1 MTRRSR
7 TPWLVLFAV
16 AVVLALAYRA
26 FTGFHV
32 WQRTAGET
40 SSAAPQEIL
49 VMRTNGGLLEV
60 STIRA
65 TEVFD
70 RKFVYS
76 VLGVP
81 VGRTINRIR
90 VPAYYRYQIALAPEW
105 RVSRTGDSFTVVAPP
120 VKPSLPV
127 AVDLSRMEKEAS
139 GTWVLALFTSTQ
151 DLNELEK
158 GITAQLARKAV
169 SPAYLALQQEYA
181 RKTVEEFVAKWLRT
195 QAQWQLERQPR
206 LEVRFASEPV
216 VGGS

>member
-16 AVVLALAYRA
+16 AVVLALVYRA

-81 VGRTINRIR
+81 VGRTVNRIR

-139 GTWVLALFTSTQ
+139 GTWVLALFTSTR

-195 QAQWQLERQPR
+195 QTQWRLERQPR
-206 LEVRFASEPV
+206 LVVRFASEPV
-216 VGGS
+216 VGGT

>member
-206 LEVRFASEPV
+206 LEVRFASEPL
-216 VGGS
+216 

>member
-26 FTGFHV
+26 FTGFDV

-81 VGRTINRIR
+81 VGRTVNRIR

-181 RKTVEEFVAKWLRT
+181 RRTVEEFVTKWLRT
-195 QAQWQLERQPR
+195 QAQWRLERQPR
-206 LEVRFASEPV
+206 LEVRFASEPL
-216 VGGS
+216 

>member
-16 AVVLALAYRA
+16 AVVLALVYRA

-40 SSAAPQEIL
+40 NSAAAQEIL

-81 VGRTINRIR
+81 VGRTVNRIR

-139 GTWVLALFTSTQ
+139 GTWVLALFTSAQ

-181 RKTVEEFVAKWLRT
+181 RRTVEEFVTKWLRT
-195 QAQWQLERQPR
+195 QAQWHLERQPR

-216 VGGS
+216 VGGT

>member
-16 AVVLALAYRA
+16 AVVLALVYRA

-81 VGRTINRIR
+81 VGRTVNRIR
-90 VPAYYRYQIALAPEW
+90 VPAYYRYRIALAPEW

-139 GTWVLALFTSTQ
+139 GTWVLALFTSTR

-195 QAQWQLERQPR
+195 QTQWRLERQPR
-206 LEVRFASEPV
+206 LVVRFASEPV
-216 VGGS
+216 VGGT

>member
-16 AVVLALAYRA
+16 AVVLALVYRA

-81 VGRTINRIR
+81 VGRTVNRIR
-90 VPAYYRYQIALAPEW
+90 VPAYYRYQIALAAEW

-158 GITAQLARKAV
+158 GITAQLAHKAV
-169 SPAYLALQQEYA
+169 SPAYLALQHEYA
-181 RKTVEEFVAKWLRT
+181 RRTVEEFVTKWLRT
-195 QAQWQLERQPR
+195 QAQWRLERQPR
-206 LEVRFASEPV
+206 LEVRFASEPL
-216 VGGS
+216 

>member
-1 MTRRSR
+1 MSRRSR

-40 SSAAPQEIL
+40 GSAAPQEIL

-81 VGRTINRIR
+81 VGRTVNRIR

-151 DLNELEK
+151 DLNDLEK